1 MCSVF
6 KCRLKI
12 NKAETGPRSATRGLY
27 YKTLHMNNIWILY
40 QASLLVQASESDR
53 QYQKTMKFVL
63 FLYIMNPKC
72 FILHTPDW

>member
-1 MCSVF
+1 
-6 KCRLKI
+6 
-12 NKAETGPRSATRGLY
+12 
-27 YKTLHMNNIWILY
+27 LHMNNIWILY